1 MENDGDI
8 LISSSRI
15 ILFYFPYF
23 LHRRGLKGT
32 RIRYDS
38 SSLKNTFSFFA
49 IRYFMSFFIFLLLG
63 ERTWKL
69 GEIKAN
75 DYSRE
80 EKFSSTRWKKI
91 SILRCSPASNLSLA
105 TLHPISNVDSYV
117 VAHLTA
123 PRLIDI
129 FDVVEIEEKRE
140 GLSKIEKLFHAVIY
154 FSFLL
159 VVSSY
164 FIFTYQEIMVL
175 IEEFQ

>member
-1 MENDGDI
+1 ME
-8 LISSSRI
+8 
-15 ILFYFPYF
+15 
-23 LHRRGLKGT
+23 
-32 RIRYDS
+32 
-38 SSLKNTFSFFA
+38 
-49 IRYFMSFFIFLLLG
+49 
-63 ERTWKL
+63 TWKV

-164 FIFTYQEIMVL
+164 FIFRYQEIMVL
-175 IEEFQ
+175 IEEFYIWGSQNIDWCLYLNCFSVTFIYYE